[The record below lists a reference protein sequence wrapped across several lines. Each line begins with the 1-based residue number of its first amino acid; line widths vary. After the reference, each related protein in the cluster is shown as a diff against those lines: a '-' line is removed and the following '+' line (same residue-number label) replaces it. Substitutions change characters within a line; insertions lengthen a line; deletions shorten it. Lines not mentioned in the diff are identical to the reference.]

1 MYVPEFYLALII
13 GAWLIDSAA
22 KKRRKAAKKAAQAA
36 AARNVHM
43 PTSALRKTRFID
55 HDFVVI
61 GSLFGMSA
69 ALLWLVATFGV

>member
-1 MYVPEFYLALII
+1 MYVPELYLALII

-22 KKRRKAAKKAAQAA
+22 KKRRKAHKRAAKVAAYTPH
-36 AARNVHM
+36 VT
-43 PTSALRKTRFID
+43 TSAPAKTRLVD

-69 ALLWLVATFGV
+69 ALLWLVATFGG